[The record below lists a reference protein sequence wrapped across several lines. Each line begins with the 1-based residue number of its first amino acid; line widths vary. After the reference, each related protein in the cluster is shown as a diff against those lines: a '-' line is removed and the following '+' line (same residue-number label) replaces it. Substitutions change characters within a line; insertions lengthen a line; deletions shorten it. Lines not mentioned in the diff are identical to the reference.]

1 MTRNTLLCFVC
12 ALTLT
17 GARAQSVTDA
27 WALTGTM
34 TEATTALRPLST
46 GPLIAALHLQGTVVL
61 GNDTLGPGG
70 SYLVRLGN
78 GGTVDWSRPVGDP
91 LLLPYYLRRSALCVG
106 ADDTIRFVG
115 TITTSGAVGDTVLT
129 SPGIGLFLA
138 TFTPTGDL
146 VRVRLIGQ
154 GLRPVALEETA
165 SGDLVLGCNTMQ
177 NTFTVGTTTLTTYG
191 NQGVDMVVVR
201 MDRTG
206 TVQWYDQA
214 GGPGFYSDNLS
225 DLAVH
230 ADGAV
235 SITGHI
241 RSDAQIGGLA
251 QSVPTINPNGF
262 VARYSPNG
270 AGQWVTMLGYE
281 PEAVGADGS
290 GHTYAAGF
298 GGSYID
304 TNDIVSGNYAAGHYL
319 ARLDSTGDVNW
330 VLLPDDNYF
339 GRAHDLWVNGAGD
352 CWVAGYHSSAVSIG
366 GIAASAPGAEA
377 MLVYQVNDAGAVQ
390 WVRLDGSTN
399 GTSAMQ
405 ATCVTVRNSCD
416 LAIGGYFTTSGTWA
430 LDGFP
435 MPTSTYQD
443 AVVARLDGCTLTTA
457 VPATAAAPALLL
469 RPDPAGNGCVVQWSG
484 TAPGTVLVHDALG
497 RLLFTGPIAP
507 GGMQTVPIA
516 RHGMYLVTVFSAEG
530 RSTQRWLSA
539 PY

>member
-1 MTRNTLLCFVC
+1 MTRNTLLCLVC
-12 ALTLT
+12 ALALT
-17 GARAQSVTDA
+17 GARAQLVTDA
-27 WALTGTM
+27 WALSGTL

-46 GPLIAALHLQGTVVL
+46 GALIATLHLQGTVML

-78 GGTVDWSRPVGDP
+78 GGTVDWWRPVGDP

-115 TITTSGAVGDTVLT
+115 TITTSGTVGDTVLT

-191 NQGVDMVVVR
+191 DQGADMVVVR

-214 GGPGFYSDNLS
+214 GGPGFYTDNLS

-230 ADGAV
+230 PDGAV

-241 RSDAQIGGLA
+241 RSNAQIGGLT
-251 QSVPTINPNGF
+251 QTVPTINPNGF
-262 VARYSPNG
+262 VARYAPNG

-281 PEAVGADGS
+281 PEAVGADGT
-290 GHTYAAGF
+290 GHTYAVGY

-304 TNDIVSGNYAAGHYL
+304 PNDVVSGNPAAWHYL

-330 VLLPDDNYF
+330 VLLPDDNNV
-339 GRAHDLWVNGAGD
+339 GRAHDLWVNAAGD

-377 MLVYQVNDAGAVQ
+377 MLVYHVNHAGAVQ

-405 ATCVTVRNSCD
+405 ATCVTVRDSCD
-416 LAIGGYFTTSGTWA
+416 LAIGGYFTTSGAWA

-457 VPATAAAPALLL
+457 LPATDVAPALLL
-469 RPDPAGNGCVVQWSG
+469 RPDPAGDGCVVLWNG
-484 TAPGTVLVHDALG
+484 TSPGTLLVLDAMG
-497 RLLFTGPIAP
+497 RLLFSGSIAP
-507 GGMQTVPIA
+507 GTTLRVPMA
-516 RHGMYLVTVFSAEG
+516 RPGLHLVTVLSATG
-530 RSTQRWLSA
+530 RSTQRWMSL